1 MGDDTH
7 LSNQEAKFRVEEGD
21 SRVSSI
27 RLGVRNSLKE
37 SFSLSVESR
46 GGSRSPGEQERNNGV
61 PVFGKRQTR
70 EPRSCRRASLLSA
83 WKNAGRN
90 NQTNYL

>member
-1 MGDDTH
+1 MILGDDIH

-27 RLGVRNSLKE
+27 RLVRNSLKE

-46 GGSRSPGEQERNNGV
+46 GGSRSPGEEQQGA
-61 PVFGKRQTR
+61 
-70 EPRSCRRASLLSA
+70 CL
-83 WKNAGRN
+83 WKKANEGAKE
-90 NQTNYL
+90 L